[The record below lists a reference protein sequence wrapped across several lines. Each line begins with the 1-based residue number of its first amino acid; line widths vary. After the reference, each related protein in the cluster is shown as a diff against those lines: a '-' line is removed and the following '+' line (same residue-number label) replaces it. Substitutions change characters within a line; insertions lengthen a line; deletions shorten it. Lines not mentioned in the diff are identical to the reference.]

1 MFESNCLDRASASE
15 NTRLGS
21 TKALLFGHS
30 VSFTP
35 QHPSR
40 RKGCHT
46 LALRVLKAETLLAET
61 VSKTSLSFGR
71 SLACRR
77 LNQER

>member
-35 QHPSR
+35 PTSVATQGMSHACASSVESGNPSCR
-40 RKGCHT
+40 DGKQN
-46 LALRVLKAETLLAET
+46 K
-61 VSKTSLSFGR
+61 SKLW
-71 SLACRR
+71 
-77 LNQER
+77 